1 MSEFTDCRGMEQ
13 LYRER
18 AKADP
23 KNSSKWLGQAD
34 RWRELAE
41 RERAWRS
48 QRRAT
53 HQQMHAGTM
62 AVGSNTVR
70 GDSRSKQQG

>member
-1 MSEFTDCRGMEQ
+1 MSDVADCRAMELLCQ
-13 LYRER
+13 QR

-23 KNSSKWLGQAD
+23 EQSGKWLGQAD
-34 RWRELAE
+34 RRRDLAE
-41 RERAWRS
+41 RESAWRS

-62 AVGSNTVR
+62 AVGSNIVR
-70 GDSRSKQQG
+70 GDYRPKQQG

>member
-1 MSEFTDCRGMEQ
+1 MSERTDCRGMEQ
-13 LYRER
+13 ICRER

-23 KNSSKWLGQAD
+23 KHSSKWLGQAD

-41 RERAWRS
+41 REHAWRS

-62 AVGSNTVR
+62 AIGPDAVRDGSR
-70 GDSRSKQQG
+70 FKQQG